1 MAYHERNP
9 WQEPQRTRRTNG
21 QITIG
26 CLLALAVLI
35 ILAIIEMQAAIIIVA
50 LATITA
56 VILLVTSR
64 LGRRR

>member
-1 MAYHERNP
+1 MAYLERNP

-21 QITIG
+21 QIIIG
-26 CLLALAVLI
+26 CLLGLAVLI
-35 ILAIIEMQAAIIIVA
+35 ILAIIEIQAAVIIVA
-50 LATITA
+50 LAALTA